1 MQTNKEKMAD
11 ARVDEEQENEL
22 ATRRQRR
29 INNFLLLARSAQNAH
44 DKWEQE
50 EQRLVEEERKA
61 WDETI
66 EQIREIQAA
75 YDFDR

>member
-1 MQTNKEKMAD
+1 MQTNKEKIAD
-11 ARVDEEQENEL
+11 ARADEEQENEL

-29 INNFLLLARSAQNAH
+29 INNFLLLARNAQNAH
-44 DKWEQE
+44 DKREQE
-50 EQRLVEEERKA
+50 EQRQVEDERKA

-66 EQIREIQAA
+66 EQIREIQAG